1 MRKLIIECLE
11 EVGISLDKELVCT
24 GQDLNLQE
32 YIIDSIVYINFIVAL
47 EEKLGYEVP
56 DEVLLY
62 DKLLSMNAFLKM
74 LEEVKE

>member
-32 YIIDSIVYINFIVAL
+32 YIIDSINAGIYYIHEDSAPT
-47 EEKLGYEVP
+47 GYKKTKDV
-56 DEVLLY
+56 
-62 DKLLSMNAFLKM
+62 KI
-74 LEEVKE
+74 EVKPVSEKQSFSIYNEC